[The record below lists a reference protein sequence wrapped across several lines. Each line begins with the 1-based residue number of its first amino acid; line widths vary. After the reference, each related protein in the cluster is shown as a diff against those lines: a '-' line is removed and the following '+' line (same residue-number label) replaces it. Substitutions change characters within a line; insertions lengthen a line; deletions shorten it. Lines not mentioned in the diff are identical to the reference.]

1 MVLKILLIHPSAF
14 MDGEKSSIEELHAV
28 TAPLGLAYLA
38 AMVKGFDVD
47 VKILDANLLQLGFG
61 EIEEEIKKFDPGLVG
76 IGVTSASAK
85 SGGMVA
91 ELAKKV
97 NPDVL
102 TVVGGPHI
110 IATGTEMLEVFD
122 AIDVIIPGDAEESF
136 KELVETV
143 LAKKPLAKS
152 RGILFRDKKKFVR
165 TEEMPLLPLDKLPFP
180 EWDLLPS
187 LDKYNFQPASYKRK
201 PHSFV
206 VASRGCPYR
215 CVFCHI
221 SRFRHQIRFR
231 SPEKIVEEIEILY
244 KKHGIREFR
253 FGDEIF
259 TLNKKWCMEICDR
272 IIATGLDIVWTCD
285 TRPDHMSPEL
295 AKKLRAAGCWSVS
308 IGVESGS
315 QRILDRI
322 KKDISLQ
329 QVLDTVKYSHDAG
342 LVIRA
347 FFMLGFPFETKDD
360 IEQTIKFA
368 KKSGIDFCQFSYVIP
383 FPGTEIYDICQKRGV
398 YGKYG
403 WMEYDSSVYTTPVC
417 LPEGIAQEEMMSYFK
432 RAYREFYFRPLLWL
446 KTLASIRSFTAVKRY
461 ARGFLGLVRM

>member
-1 MVLKILLIHPSAF
+1 MVFKILLVHPSAF
-14 MDGEKSSIEELHAV
+14 MDHGKSSIEELHAV

-38 AMVKGFDVD
+38 AMVKDLD
-47 VKILDANLLQLGFG
+47 TEVKILDANLLQLGF
-61 EIEEEIKKFDPGLVG
+61 EEIGERIQEFKPNMVG

-85 SGGMVA
+85 SGGMIADIV
-91 ELAKKV
+91 KKLD
-97 NPDVL
+97 PRIM

-110 IATGTEMLEVFD
+110 IATGTEMLEVFKG
-122 AIDVIIPGDAEESF
+122 IDIIIPGDAEEAF
-136 KELVETV
+136 KELVQNV
-143 LAKKPLAKS
+143 IAKKPLAKS
-152 RGILFRDKKKFVR
+152 RGIIFRRKSSFIR
-165 TEEMPLLPLDKLPFP
+165 TEAMPLLPLDELPFP
-180 EWDLLPS
+180 DWDLLPP
-187 LDKYNFQPASYKRK
+187 LDKYSFQPASYRRK

-231 SPEKIVEEIEILY
+231 SPKNIVEEIKVLY
-244 KKHGIREFR
+244 KKHGMREFR

-272 IIATGLDIVWTCD
+272 IIASGLDITWTCD
-285 TRPDHMSPEL
+285 TRPDHMSLEL
-295 AKKLRAAGCWSVS
+295 AKKLKEAGCWSVS

-322 KKDISLQ
+322 KKDITLQ
-329 QVLDTVKYSHDAG
+329 QVLDTVSYAHQAG

-347 FFMLGFPFETKDD
+347 FFMLGFPFETREDLEK
-360 IEQTIKFA
+360 TISFA
-368 KKSGIDFCQFSYVIP
+368 KRSGIDFVQFSYVIP

-403 WMEYDSSVYTTPVC
+403 WMDYDSSVYTTPVC
-417 LPEGIAQEEMMSYFK
+417 LPGGIEAKEMQTYFK
-432 RAYREFYFRPLLWL
+432 RAYREFYFRPSLWL
-446 KTLASIRSFTAVKRY
+446 KTLASIRSLTAVKRY
-461 ARGFLGLVRM
+461 AKGFLGLLRM